1 MFEYASVSASSYDID
16 SLVAKLNERSASG
29 WEVVSVV
36 STGGEVSAILRRES
50 SGSSMV
56 DAASSSASS
65 TASAAMVDVAPAPEP
80 APAVAP
86 VSEPAGWAVAP
97 EPAAEPAPV
106 ASYEPAAAASY
117 EPAAAASYEPAAA
130 ASYEPAQTT
139 SYDTAAAV
147 SPIEVSTPQ
156 ATVQPA
162 AAPAS
167 AIPAGWFPDPSTR
180 FEMRYWD
187 GTAWTEHVARQ
198 GQQFTDPPVA

>member
-16 SLVAKLNERSASG
+16 SLVAKLNERSAAG
-29 WEVVSVV
+29 WDVVSVV

-50 SGSSMV
+50 SGSY
-56 DAASSSASS
+56 AADSSSGS
-65 TASAAMVDVAPAPEP
+65 ASASTAMVDVAPAAEP

-117 EPAAAASYEPAAA
+117 EPAAAAATYEAAPAATYEPAPA
-130 ASYEPAQTT
+130 ASYE
-139 SYDTAAAV
+139 TASAV